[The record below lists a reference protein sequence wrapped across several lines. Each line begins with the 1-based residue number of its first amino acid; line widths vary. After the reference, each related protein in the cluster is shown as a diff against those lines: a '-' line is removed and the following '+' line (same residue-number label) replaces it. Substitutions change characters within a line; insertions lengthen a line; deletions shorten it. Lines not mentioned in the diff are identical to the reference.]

1 MTSSSDSSDDADAAA
16 HPQFVPAI
24 EAPDEVLGPVQWFV
38 FKKRDL
44 LVTEASALP
53 SKNEL
58 DKHTLGPDRTLY
70 LGMLGE
76 LHCYA
81 AQVPE
86 SASPPAGMTYQ
97 NLMTL
102 YASIELPLHQ
112 VAGRAVQ
119 LLEWDRTHVLCGACG
134 TATVP
139 STSDRSRVCPECAL
153 PQFPR
158 LAPAIIVT
166 VERDNEI
173 LLARS
178 PHFPPGFY
186 STLAGFVE
194 PGENLEECVA
204 REVAEEVGVE
214 VDDIR
219 YFGSQPWPFPNSL
232 MLGFTARWKSGDI
245 KIDPVEIEDAK
256 WFHCDDMPMR
266 MPGNVSISQWLIDDF
281 LRRTRGGG

>member
-1 MTSSSDSSDDADAAA
+1 M
-16 HPQFVPAI
+16 PLVPPFVPAI
-24 EAPDEVLGPVQWFV
+24 VAPEDVDGPVQWFV
-38 FKKRDL
+38 FRKRDL
-44 LVTEASALP
+44 LVTEAGSLP
-53 SKNEL
+53 GKAEL

-70 LGMLGE
+70 LGTLGD

-86 SASPPAGMTYQ
+86 AAPPPPGMKYQ

-102 YASIELPLHQ
+102 YASVELSLHQ

-119 LLEWDRTHVLCGACG
+119 LLEWDRTHQLCGACG
-134 TATVP
+134 TETVA
-139 STSDRSRVCPECAL
+139 SSSDRSRVCPECAL

-166 VERDNEI
+166 VEREDEI

-204 REVAEEVGVE
+204 REVGEEVGVE
-214 VDDIR
+214 VDDA
-219 YFGSQPWPFPNSL
+219 SL
-232 MLGFTARWKSGDI
+232 RPHAPHLVVPSVV
-245 KIDPVEIEDAK
+245 P
-256 WFHCDDMPMR
+256 
-266 MPGNVSISQWLIDDF
+266 SL
-281 LRRTRGGG
+281 LRRR